1 MRACCLA
8 ALVGCLT
15 AGAATPSFANAAGHP
30 GALLILRPDGRT
42 ALRAYPYLPGSAEL
56 PRPARTSRRL
66 AAAVASAHGPSLLS
80 ALRSL
85 ERAGEI
91 AEADYARY
99 RTAYLAARHSLR
111 RLSGTRAT
119 ELRDVLA
126 NVEAIAAQGQLAPSR
141 LPLLFLTL
149 ERNRQWWSTGPLLS
163 YGRRIGFPGSQLV
176 WEYYPG
182 QGIEV
187 QWLATFGE
195 ANGFYLS
202 GADSKLQAVLGEALP
217 LASRRAGGIA
227 WEYMFHFDGGA
238 PPWTSGLSQG
248 TALQA
253 FARAGTRLHEAAYLT
268 AAKEALA
275 IFQTPPPEGVRV
287 PAPYGAHYL
296 EYTYAPQERI
306 LNGFIQAVI
315 GLYDYTQLTHDP
327 LGEQLFEAGDAEAR
341 AEVPHYD
348 TGAWSL
354 YDQGSESDLN
364 YHELVT
370 TFLQNLCERTRRG
383 LPLPAP
389 EAAPPAPQP
398 GTPPAPEA
406 SGASGGTAAAGARG
420 ARALARAG
428 AAGPIAGDEIYC
440 ETAEKFREYMH
451 EKPAISLL
459 SHTLPGGARAGVR
472 MRLSKISRVTLSV
485 RRGRSLIWSN
495 TATVSAGTPRLLW
508 PTPRGGGSYSITLQ
522 AVDLAGNSSTV
533 SGTVTLRPP
542 PARRPAHRRSH

>member
-1 MRACCLA
+1 MRARCLA
-8 ALVGCLT
+8 AVVCCLS
-15 AGAATPSFANAAGHP
+15 AGAAIPSLATAAGHP
-30 GALLILRPDGRT
+30 AALLILRPDGRT
-42 ALRAYPYLPGSAEL
+42 ALRADPYLPANAEL
-56 PRPARTSRRL
+56 PRAARGPRKL
-66 AAAVASAHGPSLLS
+66 AMAASARGPSLAS

-85 ERAGEI
+85 EREGAL

-99 RTAYLAARHSLR
+99 SSAYQAARRSLR

-126 NVEAIAAQGQLAPSR
+126 NIEAIAAQGQLAPSR

-149 ERNRQWWSTGPLLS
+149 ERNRQWWTTGPLLS
-163 YGRRIGFPGSQLV
+163 YGRRVGFPGSQLV

-202 GADSKLQAVLGEALP
+202 GNNSDLQAVLDEALP

-253 FARAGTRLHEAAYLT
+253 FARAGTRLHEPAYLT

-275 IFQTPPPEGVRV
+275 IFQAPPPEGVRV
-287 PAPYGAHYL
+287 PTPDGAHYL
-296 EYTYAPQERI
+296 EYTYAPRERI

-354 YDQGSESDLN
+354 YDQSSESDLN

-389 EAAPPAPQP
+389 EAAA
-398 GTPPAPEA
+398 
-406 SGASGGTAAAGARG
+406 
-420 ARALARAG
+420 
-428 AAGPIAGDEIYC
+428 IAGDEVYC
-440 ETAEKFREYMH
+440 ETAERFREYMH

-459 SHTLPGGARAGVR
+459 SHTLPAGARAGVQ
-472 MRLSKISRVTLSV
+472 MRLSKVSRVTLSV
-485 RRGRSLIWSN
+485 RRGGSLIWSN

-508 PTPRGGGSYSITLQ
+508 PTPHGAGSYSITLQ
-522 AVDLAGNSSTV
+522 AVDLAGNSSST
-533 SGTVTLRPP
+533 SGTVRLRPP
-542 PARRPAHRRSH
+542 PPRRRAHRRSH